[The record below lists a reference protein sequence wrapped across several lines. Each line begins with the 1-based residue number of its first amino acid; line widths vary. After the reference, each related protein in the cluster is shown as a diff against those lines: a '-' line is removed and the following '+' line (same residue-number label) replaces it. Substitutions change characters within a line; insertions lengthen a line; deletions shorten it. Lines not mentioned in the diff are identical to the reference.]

1 MHPGRIFLVAALLGS
16 GLLRGAA
23 AEEARGFVLLA
34 DERLEQSGLLGFLL
48 PRFTLK
54 HRIRPEL
61 ETAPPDALTDARA
74 DLVLAHVEAVPG
86 GHVVFHR
93 DGAEPPEAYAVRLA
107 PDGPADAKMFR
118 DWIAGPVGQA
128 TIEAFAATGGIAYRP
143 GAPEIATPAP
153 APVTGDTTRGARL
166 ALDHCGRCH
175 VVGEINRMGGI
186 GSTPSFG
193 ALRAIPGWEDKFR
206 AFWAANPHP
215 SFTQVDGI
223 TESFDPLS
231 PPHIAPVEITSDEL
245 DAILAYAASIAPKDL
260 GAPVGI
266 R

>member
-1 MHPGRIFLVAALLGS
+1 MQPGRILLVAALLGS
-16 GLLRGAA
+16 GVPRGAG
-23 AEEARGFVLLA
+23 AEETRGFVLLA

-61 ETAPPDALTDARA
+61 ETASSDALAEARA
-74 DLVLAHVEAVPG
+74 DLVLAPVEAVPG
-86 GHVVFHR
+86 SRAVFHR
-93 DGAEPPEAYAVRLA
+93 DGAEPTEAYAVRLA
-107 PDGPADAKMFR
+107 PDGPDEAATFR

-128 TIEAFAATGGIAYRP
+128 TIAAFATTGGPAYRP
-143 GAPEIATPAP
+143 GAPETAAP
-153 APVTGDTTRGARL
+153 APEPITGDTAQGARL
-166 ALDHCGRCH
+166 ALVHCGRCH

-215 SFTQVDGI
+215 SFTQIDGV
-223 TESFDPLS
+223 TDPFDPLN
-231 PPHIAPVEITSDEL
+231 PPHIAPVEITLDEL
-245 DAILAYAASIAPKDL
+245 DAILAYAASIVPKDL
-260 GAPVGI
+260 GAPVGT